1 MTDDHMFTD
10 MDREK
15 QRVRERV
22 WGALDAGGAVRD
34 DTAYGRIPDFV
45 GSREAAAALGGLAVW
60 KQAGVI
66 KAVPD
71 RAQLPVRALALAEG
85 KTVFMAVPRLADR
98 HPFYLLDPTALT
110 VPPEEA
116 ASSRVAAVIAPKVGV
131 DALRPVDMVVLGS
144 VAVNRAGVRI
154 GKGAGYSDLE
164 FAFLTEAGLI
174 GDHTVVVTTVHPLQ
188 VLDEELPATLH
199 DVGVDVIVTPD
210 EIITCSSPHRPS
222 GLIWEHLDAAKI
234 ASIPVLAASR
244 PPYGRTRAT
253 PGCPAVPPVPPSP
266 NASSAPAPDRP

>member
-1 MTDDHMFTD
+1 MNDDRRCTDV
-10 MDREK
+10 DREK
-15 QRVRERV
+15 QRVRGRV
-22 WGALDAGGAVRD
+22 WDALDAAGAVHD
-34 DTAYGRIPDFV
+34 VTAHGRIPNFV
-45 GSREAAAALGGLAVW
+45 GSQEAAERLGELAAW
-60 KQAGVI
+60 KQAEVV

-71 RAQLPVRALALAEG
+71 KAQLPVRARALAEG

-98 HPFYLLDPTALT
+98 RPFYLLDPGALT
-110 VPPEEA
+110 VPPAEA
-116 ASSRVAAVIAPKVGV
+116 ASSRVAAAVAPKVAV

-174 GDHTVVVTTVHPLQ
+174 GEHTVVVTTVHPLQ
-188 VLDEELPATLH
+188 VLLDEELPATMH

-234 ASIPVLAASR
+234 ASIPVLAAR
-244 PPYGRTRAT
+244 G
-253 PGCPAVPPVPPSP
+253 PA
-266 NASSAPAPDRP
+266 R

>member
-1 MTDDHMFTD
+1 MTDDHMFRD
-10 MDREK
+10 VDREK

-22 WGALDAGGAVRD
+22 WDVLDAGGAVRD
-34 DTAYGRIPDFV
+34 DTAHGRIPDFV

-66 KAVPD
+66 KSVPD
-71 RAQLPVRALALAEG
+71 KAQLPVRALALAEG

-98 HPFYLLDPTALT
+98 HPFYLLDPAALT
-110 VPPEEA
+110 VPPDEA
-116 ASSRVAAVIAPKVGV
+116 ASSRVAAVIAPKMGV

-222 GLIWEHLDAAKI
+222 GLIWEHLDADKI

-244 PPYGRTRAT
+244 PPYGRTGAT
-253 PGCPAVPPVPPSP
+253 HGCPAVPPLPPPPGASP
-266 NASSAPAPDRP
+266 TPAPDRP